1 MSSIYLYD
9 GASVRALDAPAEARR
24 LRWAA
29 WRPDGAEALLVA
41 NRGQVW
47 RLRITDDGAPQYE
60 PLATGTTHNLRGVG
74 WSPDGSCALLAG
86 NRGALLLF
94 DTASSAFT
102 EVASPT
108 TENLRRVAWSPDGAA
123 ALVVGNG
130 GCVVRYDAA
139 AGRALQVPGDR
150 AHTLRSVAWRPDGRY
165 ALIGGYAS
173 RYAGYPRPGALYRCD
188 GRYVSTVY
196 AGDDEDDAL
205 AVEWGGRR
213 ATILLAAYSSRG
225 VRNKLAR
232 YDGSRLNMAYLDA
245 PHPLLGLAVTG
256 NGLLLCGEKGVLMR
270 MADDGVTS
278 HIETGTEDNLVGP
291 FVRPGSGAT
300 ALLLRGPD
308 EKVYTV

>member
-1 MSSIYLYD
+1 MSSVYLFD
-9 GASVRALDAPAEARR
+9 GDAVRPLDAPPGARR

-47 RLRITDDGAPQYE
+47 RLRVGDGGAPEYE
-60 PLATGTTHNLRGVG
+60 PLATGTSHNLRGVG
-74 WSPDGSCALLAG
+74 WSPDGRRALLAG

-94 DTASSAFT
+94 DAASSAFT
-102 EVASPT
+102 EVASPV
-108 TENLRRVAWSPDGAA
+108 TENLRRVAWSPDGAS

-139 AGRALQVPGDR
+139 AGTALQVPGDR
-150 AHTLRSVAWRPDGRY
+150 AHTLRSIAWRPDGRY
-165 ALIGGYAS
+165 ALVGGYAS
-173 RYAGYPRPGALYRCD
+173 RYAGYPRPAALYRCD
-188 GRYVSTVY
+188 GRFVSTVY
-196 AGDDEDDAL
+196 AGDDDDDAL
-205 AVEWGGRR
+205 AVEWSGRR
-213 ATILLAAYSSRG
+213 ATILFAAYSSRG

-232 YDGSRLNMAYLDA
+232 YDGSRLNIAYLDA

-256 NGLLLCGEKGVLMR
+256 EGLLLCGERGVLLR
-270 MADDGVTS
+270 MAEDGKPSPV
-278 HIETGTEDNLVGP
+278 ETGTQDNLIGP
-291 FVRPGSGAT
+291 FMRPGSRT